1 MNYPVSN
8 PLQILGDDSTYHSIT
23 KYSNISKIDIIPSKV
38 YYTQRNVAEYSWS
51 SRAQCAKN
59 IMPEYQSC
67 SLAVP
72 LPRQGKFPALC
83 NKLQTM
89 SCTFLHV
96 TALATNH
103 IFHSQ
108 STKNKYA
115 PSIRYVQFD
124 FLWFCAQI
132 PLHHQ
137 SPINVLQPRQYPW
150 SAFNRREL

>member
-103 IFHSQ
+103 IFHSFNPQ
-108 STKNKYA
+108 KTNM
-115 PSIRYVQFD
+115 
-124 FLWFCAQI
+124 
-132 PLHHQ
+132 HHQ
-137 SPINVLQPRQYPW
+137 SDMFNLISCDFVHKYLCITNRQ
-150 SAFNRREL
+150 